1 MVMEPLGP
9 SDPARIG
16 PYTLSGRLGTGGMG
30 SVYLGRSAGGRTVAV
45 KLVRAD
51 LADDPAFRARF
62 RVEVEAARAV
72 AGAFTAPVVGADP
85 DAPVPWMATAFV
97 PGISLHRAVT
107 EVGPLPGEALRALTA
122 GIAEALVN
130 IHAAGLTHRDLTP
143 GNVLLALDGPHV
155 IDFGI
160 ARAAEGTAL
169 TAAGMILG
177 TPAYMSP
184 EQAQGLPLTSASD
197 VFSLGA
203 TLAFA
208 ASGETVFGAGTSGRG
223 RGEDQGRDR
232 GQEILRRVVHAEPDL
247 SAVPE
252 DLRLLVAACLSKSPA
267 DRPTPRQV
275 VTFVERGAAPR
286 RAGAWLPPRL
296 IAAIEEAA
304 AVMGGPTTPAD
315 ADPDV
320 GADPDAGAD
329 AAARDGRT
337 SVSPDLPT
345 AYARPGPGPGPKQT
359 DPAAMEYADPRTPG
373 PTPGSTAET
382 EAYAAR
388 PAAPHPGLQSPP
400 HDTAPGPDRSRR
412 TVLLWAAGGAVAL
425 GGGGAVTAWL
435 VRDRATGRGA
445 TGKPGP
451 ALTDRSRLLD
461 TSTVATPRWKAPVTA
476 PLLQVAGGAAG
487 DTVVAVGTDNL
498 WAFDRTGRPRWGP
511 LAGSSN
517 RSTFGI
523 GGASVVVGE
532 GTLFAIAPAGL
543 GSHGVKAVDLATG
556 TVAWTT
562 TKAQARIAMAWAP
575 GTLGGLVYVT
585 GMFYAGGGT
594 NPLDLTSFSAKSFV
608 WAVEPA
614 SGRIRWEQTFDD
626 PSVGQ
631 AQLMVPSTGNRV
643 IRATVNPDRSAP
655 KLSGL
660 DVENGGKVVW
670 EQPAPGGGN
679 AFTSTTGVRVTW
691 ADGPHCSAGGLLL
704 YLNDRL
710 YAIDPANG
718 QVVWRTPDPRPVQ
731 AVVASADGATVY
743 AAQLGGQNL
752 LYVYALDART
762 GTTRWAGSL
771 PLPAFDTTALQC
783 ADGRLYVWVKGQ
795 VWALSEK
802 DGAARW
808 TYHFGDSG
816 DLLAPAAFWAGGGQ
830 VYGPGEGGLV
840 AVPAAGK

>member
-1 MVMEPLGP
+1 MEPLDP

-62 RVEVEAARAV
+62 RGEVEAARAV

-107 EVGPLPGEALRALTA
+107 EGGPLPGEALRALTA

-130 IHAAGLTHRDLTP
+130 IHAAGLMHRDLTP

-169 TAAGMILG
+169 TAAGTIVG

-184 EQAQGLPLTSASD
+184 EQAQGLPLTPASD

-208 ASGETVFGAGTSGRG
+208 ASGEAVFGVGSPGRG
-223 RGEDQGRDR
+223 RGEDQERDRDR
-232 GQEILRRVVHAEPDL
+232 GQEILHRVVHAEPDL

-275 VTFVERGAAPR
+275 VTFVERGAAPH

-296 IAAIEEAA
+296 ITAIEEAA
-304 AVMGGPTTPAD
+304 AVMGGPTTPAAE
-315 ADPDV
+315 ADPAA
-320 GADPDAGAD
+320 GAVLDAGAVVG
-329 AAARDGRT
+329 ARDGRT
-337 SVSPDLPT
+337 SVEPDLPT
-345 AYARPGPGPGPKQT
+345 AYARSGPRPGPKQT
-359 DPAAMEYADPRTPG
+359 DAAAMAYADARGPG
-373 PTPGSTAET
+373 STPGSTAET

-388 PAAPHPGLQSPP
+388 PATPPLGPHGAP
-400 HDTAPGPDRSRR
+400 HDTPPAPDRSRR

-425 GGGGAVTAWL
+425 GAGGAVTAWL
-435 VRDRATGRGA
+435 VRDRGA
-445 TGKPGP
+445 PGTPGP
-451 ALTDRSRLLD
+451 DLTDRSRLLD
-461 TSTVATPRWKAPVTA
+461 TATVATSRWTAPVTA
-476 PLLQVAGGAAG
+476 PLLQVVGGAAG
-487 DTVVAVGTDNL
+487 ETVVAVGTNNL

-511 LAGSSN
+511 LASNSN

-523 GGASVVVGE
+523 GGACVVVGD
-532 GTLFAIAPAGL
+532 GTLFAIDQAGIA
-543 GSHGVKAVDLATG
+543 SRGVKAVDLATG

-562 TKAQARIAMAWAP
+562 TKPQTQIAMAWAP

-585 GMFYAGGGT
+585 GLFYARGGT
-594 NPLDLTSFSAKSFV
+594 NPLDPTSFSAKSFV

-660 DVENGGKVVW
+660 DVENGGKAVW

-679 AFTSTTGVRVTW
+679 AVTSTASVRVTW

-752 LYVYALDART
+752 LYVYALEART

-771 PLPAFDTTALQC
+771 TLPAFGTTALQC
-783 ADGRLYVWVKGQ
+783 ADGQVYVWSKGQ

-840 AVPAAGK
+840 AVPAAGT